1 MQQGMYNLTSQ
12 MISGQR
18 NLNVIGHN
26 MTNISTPGHRSDRL
40 VMTSFREEMMV
51 RTGNVDKKHDVPIG
65 NFYMATTMDE
75 AITYFG
81 EKGVFDNTGMPL
93 DFALVSDGFFAIR
106 DENSTRYTRNGSFII
121 DDDGYLALPSVG
133 RVLDNAGEEIL
144 LNTDD
149 ITSDSQGNIYNKDT
163 GERLATIG
171 VYNFDDYHAALRK
184 DNTGLFVLNDG
195 QVANNVEQ
203 PEMLWQHVEL
213 SNTNMADE
221 MVKMITT
228 ERGIQASAQIL
239 KMYDGLTARMTNDLG
254 RLS

>member
-26 MTNISTPGHRSDRL
+26 ITNISTPGHRADRL
-40 VMTSFREEMMV
+40 AITSFREEMMV
-51 RTGNVDKKHDVPIG
+51 RTGNLDKKNDVPIG

-93 DFALVSDGFFAIR
+93 DFALVSDGFFAIK

-133 RVLDNAGEEIL
+133 RVLDNNGEEIL

-149 ITSDSQGNIYNKDT
+149 IIGDSQGNIYNKDT
-163 GERLATIG
+163 NERLATIG

-184 DNTGLFVLNDG
+184 DDTGLFVLREG
-195 QVANNVEQ
+195 QTAGNAEN
-203 PEMLWQHVEL
+203 PEMLWQYVEL

-221 MVKMITT
+221 MVKMITAQ
-228 ERGIQASAQIL
+228 RGIQASAQIL